1 MKNIRKNIK
10 NMEKFYKDKEII
22 FAPYL
27 LSELTE
33 IIRFK
38 NQKEAEEKVIA
49 VNRDRQIDYILNDI
63 EFVQYTI
70 SETEKYKEFVKK
82 NLSTNIF

>member
-1 MKNIRKNIK
+1 
-10 NMEKFYKDKEII
+10 MEKFYKDNEII

>member
-1 MKNIRKNIK
+1 
-10 NMEKFYKDKEII
+10 MEKFYKDKEII

>member
-1 MKNIRKNIK
+1 
-10 NMEKFYKDKEII
+10 MEKFYKDKEII

-82 NLSTNIF
+82 KFVYQYLLDIKL